1 MIGDHELSNC
11 VNIDNNNLTND
22 LTNNLTN
29 NIANNL
35 TNNIKILIPAKIKL
49 RGEEI
54 GGAFRSI
61 IYDKLK
67 KIHDKKDNNFG
78 YVKSIDPNIEID
90 EGVLVKDSLLS
101 EISFDVKAYAEV
113 INLLLGEV
121 TAITEINI
129 INNSHA
135 VEAKYYGMTVHI
147 WNFDK
152 DIKIEGKIF
161 YMPSGKL
168 KIGSTADVEVIK
180 KTTTNSRLVIDGKL
194 LYIYII

>member
-1 MIGDHELSNC
+1 M
-11 VNIDNNNLTND
+11 
-22 LTNNLTN
+22 
-29 NIANNL
+29 IANNL
-35 TNNIKILIPAKIKL
+35 TNNIKILIPAKIKV
-49 RGEEI
+49 RGEEF

-101 EISFDVKAYAEV
+101 EISFDVKASAEV
-113 INLLLGEV
+113 INPLLGEV
-121 TAITEINI
+121 IITTITEMNI
-129 INNSHA
+129 INNSFA
-135 VEAKYYGMTVHI
+135 VEAKYYGMAVHI

-152 DIKIEGKIF
+152 EIEGKHF

-168 KIGSTADVEVIK
+168 KIGSTAHVEVIK

-194 LYIYII
+194 LYI